1 MHAGQHTIQSRTPA
15 CASTAACAGFRDARA
30 SHCPQLRASH
40 PLPSIACLPTDF
52 RPQVQGLCHNYNQVS
67 ASLVQTSRRWACLRP
82 AHTPRSSPTSPALS
96 TFGRPATACVLP
108 PNCCAC
114 HLACRHAVAV
124 PDLRGDQGHYVPCF
138 MTFHRA
144 VRCSRAQ
151 HCGQRWCSG
160 TASAGRANL
169 RWHVYFGSQWVCQSE
184 VSAAFGTSMPSPFG
198 PETRPRHPTPVVF
211 APPLPVRAGDAGVR
225 ECPTVCGAG
234 AEGHALLVSAGQII
248 TSPSIGA
255 AAGSVQLLQPG
266 A

>member
-52 RPQVQGLCHNYNQVS
+52 RPQVQGLCHNHHQVS

-169 RWHVYFGSQWVCQSE
+169 RWHAHFGPNRVCQSE
-184 VSAAFGTSMPSPFG
+184 AAVPLA
-198 PETRPRHPTPVVF
+198 HPCHIPWLQHPANACTPHLSCLHLLFLCEQVMLEF
-211 APPLPVRAGDAGVR
+211 
-225 ECPTVCGAG
+225 EN
-234 AEGHALLVSAGQII
+234 ALL
-248 TSPSIGA
+248 
-255 AAGSVQLLQPG
+255 SVVPELKAMPYW
-266 A
+266 